1 MSNISDLKDALTTA
15 AANITDD
22 IDRLEC
28 LSDIDSWYDVRLAVD
43 ALTSNSVK
51 SYSIGGRSVTREDLS
66 GLKAEA
72 QELYERIK
80 QKLYYRGAG
89 LLDAR
94 GSTWTGEL

>member
-1 MSNISDLKDALTTA
+1 MSNISDLKDALTTE
-15 AANITDD
+15 ANKLTDT

-28 LSDIDSWYDVRLAVD
+28 LSYIDSWYDTRVAVD
-43 ALTSNSVK
+43 SLTSNSVK

-72 QELYERIK
+72 NELYEKIK
-80 QKLYYRGAG
+80 QYLYYRGAG

-94 GSTWTGEL
+94 GNTWTGEV